1 MLTKLGPFLL
11 IPFLVSDWTDNQW
24 VAFCVNDASPT
35 VLSGKDETYSLATTQ
50 WRHQLLGKIQT
61 APGPCCLVQ
70 NEAIS
75 PALPSTPFREGGSA
89 RLFAFADPLYQ
100 LMSLQL

>member
-24 VAFCVNDASPT
+24 VALCVNDASPT

-50 WRHQLLGKIQT
+50 WRHQLLAKIQP
-61 APGPCCLVQ
+61 APGPCCVGEI
-70 NEAIS
+70 EAIS
-75 PALPSTPFREGGSA
+75 PALPCVPFRDAGSA
-89 RLFAFADPLYQ
+89 RLFASADSLYQ

>member
-50 WRHQLLGKIQT
+50 WRHQLLGKIQP
-61 APGPCCLVQ
+61 APGPCCFVQ
-70 NEAIS
+70 IDAIS
-75 PALPSTPFREGGSA
+75 PALPLMLFREADSA
-89 RLFAFADPLYQ
+89 RLFASADPLYQ